1 MEISPRILKQLGHP
15 SGFTGR
21 LILRL
26 LNRVNRGM
34 NDVALKALNLGVND
48 HVLEIGFGGGSLI
61 SRVLANDRTTR
72 VTGAEI
78 SELAIK
84 TARKKFRKDPRA
96 GFTLSDTKALPF
108 DNASFT
114 RAVSVNVIYFW
125 PDVLEMLSE
134 VHRALTDGGKFVLC
148 YSDQSP
154 DYITRFFHEDVEAQ
168 LLAAGFAT
176 VHSTESFDKDNDS
189 YFCTVATKA
198 GLIPAE

>member
-1 MEISPRILKQLGHP
+1 MNISPQTLKQLGHP

-21 LILRL
+21 LILRF
-26 LNRVNRGM
+26 LNHVNKGM
-34 NDVALKALNLGVND
+34 NDVALKALDLGGND

-61 SRVLANDRTTR
+61 ARMLANDKTTR

-84 TARKKFRKDPRA
+84 TARKKFRKDPRVDFA
-96 GFTLSDTKALPF
+96 LSESKALPF
-108 DNASFT
+108 ANASFT

-125 PDVLEMLSE
+125 PDVPEMLSE
-134 VHRALTDGGKFVLC
+134 VHRTLARGGKFVLC

-154 DYITRFFHEDVEAQ
+154 DYVTRFFHEDVEAQ

-176 VHSTESFDKDNDS
+176 VHSTESFDKENDS
-189 YFCTVATKA
+189 YFCTVAVKS
-198 GLIPAE
+198 